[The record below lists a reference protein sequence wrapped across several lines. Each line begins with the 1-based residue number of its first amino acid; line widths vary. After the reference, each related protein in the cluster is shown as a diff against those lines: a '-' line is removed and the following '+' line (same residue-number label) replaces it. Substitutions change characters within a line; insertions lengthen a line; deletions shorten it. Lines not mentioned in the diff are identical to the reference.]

1 MSTKKTSTST
11 TAFNQPSLNA
21 FNAMQPQVQALLQQY
36 MNNPLAAVNPIYN
49 LSGQLAQRNAARL
62 GQSAMSNLSNN
73 MATSGFGG
81 VNMPAFMQSQI
92 AAQNRA
98 TSGLQ
103 ANAFLQNQ
111 LAKNRAALGVQQFG
125 LSGAQSYHPLV
136 TGGTNVES
144 QSGLGSWLPQVVGAG
159 LGMAGMAFGKPP
171 GGPGGALPWQ
181 SGYQNT
187 AQSINLPM
195 PPG

>member
-36 MNNPLAAVNPIYN
+36 MSNPLAAVNPIYN

-73 MATSGFGG
+73 MAASGFGG

-111 LAKNRAALGVQQFG
+111 LAKNQAALGVQQFG
-125 LSGAQSYHPLV
+125 LGGAQSYRPLV

-144 QSGLGSWLPQVVGAG
+144 QSGLGSWLPQVLGAG
-159 LGMAGMAFGKPP
+159 LGIAGMAFGKPP
-171 GGPGGALPWQ
+171 GGPGSALPWMP
-181 SGYQNT
+181 GYQNT
-187 AQSINLPM
+187 AQSINLPR
-195 PPG
+195 PQ